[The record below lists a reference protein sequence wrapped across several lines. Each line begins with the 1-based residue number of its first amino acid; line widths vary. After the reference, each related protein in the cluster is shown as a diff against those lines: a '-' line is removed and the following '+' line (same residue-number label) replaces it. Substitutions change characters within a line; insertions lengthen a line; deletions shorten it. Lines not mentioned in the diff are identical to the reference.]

1 MSKPIMQDI
10 ASSLSVSRVS
20 VWKALTDRPGISE
33 ELRGKILSKA
43 QEIGYVKEADLEIK
57 PPARTIA
64 TVVSRPESSI
74 FWMQIIHQIAEELST
89 QGVNM
94 LYTHLPPSYE
104 GGDALPAVLNDGSVS
119 GIIVLNIYCQPHLK
133 MLSEL
138 PVPKVFL
145 DSIPSMPYNSLN
157 GDLVLIEG
165 RAAIRQI
172 AGALLDNGKKCLGFV
187 GDVNYAQTNMDRFH
201 GFQDAHIQRGL
212 VYDESLTLTGHLQ
225 LNKHYEQISVFLS
238 SLIKSGRMPDGFV
251 CASDYI
257 AHFIQRYFTEY
268 GIKDVALTGFDNNAE
283 YVNVANRITT
293 VDVLT
298 KSMGERLANKIMFAV
313 NHPNTTSEVCY
324 VTSKVLYRGLPG

>member
-20 VWKALTDRPGISE
+20 VWKALTDRPGISDA
-33 ELRGKILSKA
+33 LREKILNKA
-43 QEIGYVKEADLEIK
+43 HEIGYVKEPDQEAK

-64 TVVSRPESSI
+64 TVVSRPASSI

-89 QGVNM
+89 QGVNL

-104 GGDALPAVLNDGSVS
+104 EGDNLPAVLSDGSVS
-119 GIIVLNIYCQPHLK
+119 GIIVLNIYCEPHLK
-133 MLSEL
+133 MLANL
-138 PVPKVFL
+138 PLPKVFL
-145 DSIPSMPYNSLN
+145 DSVPSMPYNSLG

-172 AGALLDNGKKCLGFV
+172 TGNLLDNGKKHLGFV

-201 GFQDAHIQRGL
+201 GFQDAYAQRGL
-212 VYDESLTLTGHLQ
+212 AYEESLTLTSHLQ
-225 LNKHYEQISVFLS
+225 LNKHYEQISQFLS
-238 SLIKSGRMPDGFV
+238 SLKKLPDGFV

-257 AHFIQRYFTEY
+257 AHFIQRYFTEN
-268 GIKDVALTGFDNNAE
+268 GIPDEQVALTGFDNNSE

-293 VDVLT
+293 VDVQT

-313 NHPNTTSEVCY
+313 NHPNTPCEVCY
-324 VTSKVLYRGLPG
+324 VTSKVLYRG